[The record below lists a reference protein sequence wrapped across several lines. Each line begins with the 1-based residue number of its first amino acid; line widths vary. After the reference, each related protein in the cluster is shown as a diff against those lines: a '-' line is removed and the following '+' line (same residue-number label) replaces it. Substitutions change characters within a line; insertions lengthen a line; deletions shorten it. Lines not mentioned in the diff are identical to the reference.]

1 MSYKSKLDS
10 REAWLKRLKI
20 YWDSR
25 SYPHFITRVG
35 EIYEIDFGENPGTEF
50 SGRHLGLCLSDTSPS
65 QEKMLVI
72 PITSK
77 FESYNI
83 APEDMI
89 QTKALWVNK
98 TIEGGVSLS
107 EARWIS
113 KLRVFSVSK
122 ILSEPDTVVSP
133 VKGMVDVSR
142 KQLMRWKK
150 L

>member
-25 SYPHFITRVG
+25 TYPHFITRVG

-50 SGRHLGLCLSDTSPS
+50 SGRHLGICLSETSPS
-65 QEKMLVI
+65 QEKMLVV

-83 APEDMI
+83 APEDLI
-89 QTKALWVNK
+89 K
-98 TIEGGVSLS
+98 TTAFWSEKEIEGGVALT

-113 KLRVFSVSK
+113 KLRVFNVSK
-122 ILSEPDTVVSP
+122 ILEEPEDTVSP
-133 VKGMVDVSR
+133 VKGFIKLTTNQV
-142 KQLMRWKK
+142 KRWSK

>member
-25 SYPHFITRVG
+25 TYPHFISRVG
-35 EIYEIDFGENPGTEF
+35 EIYEVDFGENPGTEF
-50 SGRHLGLCLSDTSPS
+50 SGRHLAICLSETLPS
-65 QEKMLVI
+65 QEKMLVV

-83 APEDMI
+83 APENVI
-89 QTKALWVNK
+89 KTRALWVEK
-98 TIEGGVSLS
+98 DIEGGVALS

-113 KLRVFSVSK
+113 KLRIFSVSK
-122 ILSEPDTVVSP
+122 ILEEPDDTKSP
-133 VKGMVDVSR
+133 VKGFVKLTRQQVT
-142 KQLMRWKK
+142 RWKK